1 MAFGLYI
8 ENYFF
13 KKSLTASG
21 AIIASTKVYAPDLGD
36 FTILMA
42 FVNLFEPVCNVAT
55 DFFAMS
61 YYFIS
66 L

>member
-1 MAFGLYI
+1 MS
-8 ENYFF
+8 YFLS
-13 KKSLTASG
+13 KNSPTASG
-21 AIIASTKVYAPDLGD
+21 GITASTKVYAPVFGD

-42 FVNLFEPVCNVAT
+42 LVKRFEPVCNVAT

-61 YYFIS
+61 YLIS